1 MALYDVYIIIIYIH
15 LVDGIGIRAKMNY
28 DYKVA
33 GAEDLISVLVRG
45 IEEGTCGNHQQ
56 PKGAYIMSE
65 TLNKKE
71 VDQLMDLFNKIKLD
85 LSDNSFPTRTNR
97 LEAVENMK
105 KVLEIHNYVI
115 SEYEPEEEEIKM
127 PFPDARDQH
136 LINKN
141 LNKATGGK

>member
-1 MALYDVYIIIIYIH
+1 MSDKLRYNLTDH
-15 LVDGIGIRAKMNY
+15 LTKR
-28 DYKVA
+28 
-33 GAEDLISVLVRG
+33 
-45 IEEGTCGNHQQ
+45 
-56 PKGAYIMSE
+56 
-65 TLNKKE
+65 E
-71 VDQLMDLFNKIKLD
+71 VDRLFDLFNKIKLD

-105 KVLEIHNYVI
+105 KVLEIHNYVV
-115 SEYEPEEEEIKM
+115 SEYEPETAEELSEDKHQGREEIPM

>member
-1 MALYDVYIIIIYIH
+1 MAK
-15 LVDGIGIRAKMNY
+15 IGDKIRYNIK
-28 DYKVA
+28 DYLS
-33 GAEDLISVLVRG
+33 D
-45 IEEGTCGNHQQ
+45 
-56 PKGAYIMSE
+56 
-65 TLNKKE
+65 KE
-71 VDQLMDLFNKIKLD
+71 VDKLMDLFNKIKLD
-85 LSDNSFPTRTNR
+85 LSDVSFPTRTNR

-115 SEYEPEEEEIKM
+115 SEYEPEAQDEEIKM

>member
-1 MALYDVYIIIIYIH
+1 MSNIGDKIRYNIRDH
-15 LVDGIGIRAKMNY
+15 LTDREV
-28 DYKVA
+28 
-33 GAEDLISVLVRG
+33 
-45 IEEGTCGNHQQ
+45 
-56 PKGAYIMSE
+56 
-65 TLNKKE
+65 KE
-71 VDQLMDLFNKIKLD
+71 LLDLFNKIKLD
-85 LSDNSFPTRTNR
+85 LSDMSFPTRTNR

-115 SEYEPEEEEIKM
+115 SEYEPETAEELSEDKHQGREEIAM

>member
-1 MALYDVYIIIIYIH
+1 MSN
-15 LVDGIGIRAKMNY
+15 IGDKMRYNLK
-28 DYKVA
+28 DYLT
-33 GAEDLISVLVRG
+33 E
-45 IEEGTCGNHQQ
+45 
-56 PKGAYIMSE
+56 
-65 TLNKKE
+65 KE
-71 VDQLMDLFNKIKLD
+71 VNKLMDLFNKIKLD

-115 SEYEPEEEEIKM
+115 SEYEPEVQDDEIKM

>member
-1 MALYDVYIIIIYIH
+1 MSN
-15 LVDGIGIRAKMNY
+15 IGDKMRYNIK
-28 DYKVA
+28 DYLT
-33 GAEDLISVLVRG
+33 E
-45 IEEGTCGNHQQ
+45 
-56 PKGAYIMSE
+56 
-65 TLNKKE
+65 KE
-71 VDQLMDLFNKIKLD
+71 VDKLMDLFNKIKLD
-85 LSDNSFPTRTNR
+85 LSDDSFPTRTNR

-115 SEYEPEEEEIKM
+115 SEYEPEAQDEEIKM